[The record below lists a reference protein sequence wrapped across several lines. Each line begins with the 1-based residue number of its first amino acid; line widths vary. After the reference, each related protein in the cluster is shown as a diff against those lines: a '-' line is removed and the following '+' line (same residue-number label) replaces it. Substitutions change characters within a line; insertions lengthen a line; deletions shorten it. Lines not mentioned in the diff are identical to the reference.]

1 MSQHATYPEI
11 KGAGFF
17 RRLGAWIYD
26 LLVLTAVEMLA
37 VGFVMAGFAIAF
49 SLGLSLEGYIDT
61 SDFLSR
67 HPIASPLFTV
77 YIFVVAMFFYGYF
90 WCKGGQTLGMRAWKL
105 RIQNGDGSSITP
117 VQAVIRMASSG
128 LGAGNLIVFVSP
140 TNQALQ
146 DMIAKCHVI
155 KSDKL

>member
-1 MSQHATYPEI
+1 MSQQATYTEV

-17 RRLGAWIYD
+17 RRLGAWLYD
-26 LLVLTAVEMLA
+26 LLVLTAIEMLA
-37 VGFVMAGFAIAF
+37 VGLIMAGFAIAL
-49 SLGLSLEGYIDT
+49 SLGVSLEGYIDT

-77 YIFVVAMFFYGYF
+77 YIFAVAMFFYGYF

-105 RIQNGDGSSITP
+105 HMQNTDGSAISPT
-117 VQAVIRMASSG
+117 QAVIRMASSG
-128 LGAGNLIVFVSP
+128 FGAGNLFVFLSP

-146 DMIAKCHVI
+146 DMVAKCHVI